1 MVSDELPD
9 GQMVDQWEAISPDSV
24 QTPLEVYQHL
34 QQEGYPVDY
43 ERVPVTD
50 EKSPKER
57 DFDLLLR
64 RLASAHPSTALVFN
78 CQMGRGRTTTG
89 MVVACLVHLR
99 RTIFGGT
106 AGGSMRFG
114 SCLQSMGGSQPIRS

>member
-9 GQMVDQWEAISPDSV
+9 GQMVDQWESITPSSV
-24 QTPLEVYQHL
+24 QTPLEVYQGL
-34 QQEGYPVDY
+34 QEEGYPVDY

-64 RLASAHPSTALVFN
+64 RLANAHPSTALVFN

-106 AGGSMRFG
+106 AGERCF
-114 SCLQSMGGSQPIRS
+114 LQTELETHFQVL